1 MGCDP
6 ELSQEENG
14 GEQQP
19 LLPGVDA
26 VWPVGSCSHAVPA
39 MMSYSPWDWEPKQT
53 LPALVAFVGYLVA
66 AMSQVTN
73 SVTESSPP
81 PSVLGVILIKQVS
94 WYMWQT
100 HS

>member
-1 MGCDP
+1 
-6 ELSQEENG
+6 
-14 GEQQP
+14 
-19 LLPGVDA
+19 
-26 VWPVGSCSHAVPA
+26 

-53 LPALVAFVGYLVA
+53 LAALVAFVGYLVA

-94 WYMWQT
+94 
-100 HS
+100 